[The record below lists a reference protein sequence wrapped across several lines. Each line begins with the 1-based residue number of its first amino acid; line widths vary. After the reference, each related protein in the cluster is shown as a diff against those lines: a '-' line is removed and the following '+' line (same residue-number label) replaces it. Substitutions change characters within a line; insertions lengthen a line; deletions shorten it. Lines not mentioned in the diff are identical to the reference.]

1 MAGGGK
7 INSFVGFCAGV
18 VLSIFTRQRRRPSV
32 EDIKKMEFFTSTQR
46 IGVRFGSKI
55 RNVFRLRWLR
65 KV

>member
-1 MAGGGK
+1 MADGGK